1 MKEPA
6 SSLAI
11 LCVLF
16 DDSLRFFVPFVIT
29 KGIDQFFEQNSEHV
43 LSKKKWSCAGQ
54 IIYYQK
60 KLKTEIDKNVTF
72 P

>member
-43 LSKKKWSCAGQ
+43 LSKKNDLVLAKLF
-54 IIYYQK
+54 IIR
-60 KLKTEIDKNVTF
+60 KN
-72 P
+72 